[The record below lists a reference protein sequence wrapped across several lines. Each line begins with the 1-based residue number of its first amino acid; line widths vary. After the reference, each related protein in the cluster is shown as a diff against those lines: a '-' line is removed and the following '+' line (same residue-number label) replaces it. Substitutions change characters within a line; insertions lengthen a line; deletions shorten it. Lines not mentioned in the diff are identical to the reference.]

1 MTVRARSVIA
11 RIGAG
16 IAVIALAL
24 VAVVASFR
32 LHLETT
38 IGRRGLADLLV
49 AFIEAEIPGRMQIGA
64 IESASSDRVV
74 ARDVRFATAGDQTVL
89 ELDHV
94 VLDPALAEI
103 FEQRTIGFESARIDG
118 ARLFMIDSSDG
129 LLLERAF
136 DEPDRP
142 GQPQSPPSVFVHF
155 DDVHF
160 EHLDTIWRL
169 SSAPRFRIDDVSGFM
184 DFRTD
189 ERGDVVVRFDRL
201 RGRAQTRGMPIDVS
215 MGIDEAAGRIH
226 ASYARLAVFD
236 LQVDIAGS
244 PARVALELRD
254 RGGDLEIHAQID
266 PDGPSLAWLGALGL
280 DIGSDLAGLPGNI
293 ELVDD
298 LGSGELTAHR
308 GDVDDDEAKD

>member
-1 MTVRARSVIA
+1 
-11 RIGAG
+11 
-16 IAVIALAL
+16 
-24 VAVVASFR
+24 
-32 LHLETT
+32 
-38 IGRRGLADLLV
+38 
-49 AFIEAEIPGRMQIGA
+49 
-64 IESASSDRVV
+64 
-74 ARDVRFATAGDQTVL
+74 
-89 ELDHV
+89 
-94 VLDPALAEI
+94 
-103 FEQRTIGFESARIDG
+103 
-118 ARLFMIDSSDG
+118 
-129 LLLERAF
+129 
-136 DEPDRP
+136 
-142 GQPQSPPSVFVHF
+142 
-155 DDVHF
+155 
-160 EHLDTIWRL
+160 
-169 SSAPRFRIDDVSGFM
+169 VSGFM